1 MKILVVFFYSFESL
15 TWIFSGTWI
24 ENLGCINSEKLGRP
38 ALDIFQTNEQ
48 ITVSLSPRK
57 TLFWIKIT
65 KSLFFASVHYFRL
78 AEIELKK
85 WSLHM
90 LHYSFICARIIS
102 RQVPDEC
109 CVKNYEPSTRCFGG
123 FIMYQSSLSSYI
135 LIGFFDPW
143 PVAAEFESIALLS
156 CDHFLISFQDLACAF
171 WRQYSQK
178 QYDKLAFICVS
189 VCVNILRFVG
199 DDRESWQLHTLDV
212 NER

>member
-1 MKILVVFFYSFESL
+1 
-15 TWIFSGTWI
+15 
-24 ENLGCINSEKLGRP
+24 
-38 ALDIFQTNEQ
+38 
-48 ITVSLSPRK
+48 
-57 TLFWIKIT
+57 
-65 KSLFFASVHYFRL
+65 
-78 AEIELKK
+78 
-85 WSLHM
+85 M
-90 LHYSFICARIIS
+90 LHYSYICARIIS